1 MASPN
6 QEDIDTLVAVSG
18 HQVDREQAAQ
28 VLKISSNNVETAM
41 NKIFDALE
49 RPNGITELV
58 KQGDTTW
65 DGTAFGGLSGY
76 GPYQEANTN
85 TNANLPTF
93 HIDATNVDDP
103 NSGAFSAAPTRPPS
117 RNSQR
122 PGSAM
127 STHMGDVP
135 MQSSFYSE
143 DGSWHN
149 IEPLTGFSGVE
160 SGQESGV
167 VDNAGTAGVLRPA
180 TQNYYD
186 SASWAL
192 VPATTKSTEYIPD
205 ASLHDQIR
213 KDKPGFIKPAVGDN
227 HLPALITMLHS
238 IPLIRNTLLA
248 PEISAVDYWRG
259 EDWWKGNASASS
271 ITLSDD
277 IGSEADSELELLY
290 EVQRL
295 MAFLDS
301 SERTYASLESLVQLD
316 AWAQPSFSSPDE
328 HTQNDLVKFLMRWSS
343 MYQNHVSTASLGGIL
358 CSDVNVNGQNQGS
371 HVLEVDMGSID
382 PISAEPTLYDY
393 IDELLF
399 TEFGSAH
406 ITKPSSV
413 LILSLQPRGSKRKCK
428 IPAILYVD
436 RYLEENRPA
445 VEANFSDRKKYTE
458 ILSTLDAKVEDLKYH
473 TPQKVQYPKKM
484 ETLTLLKNSMRAFES
499 SSEAMTKSSRDT
511 AVLARLQSLCEK
523 VERQLAELEEQK
535 KKAKKALD
543 GIAQL
548 FRAPMEGSSSE
559 TDTSEHDTQHKFK
572 HPYRLCGVA
581 KSKTEYY
588 ICHPVKEPGYLEH
601 DHAWWHIKYEL
612 PNSSSSSEEPAS
624 ITRDWKDITDVLN
637 DVSKIS
643 ESTVLVYGNDA
654 AFSPSLTPLSSKL
667 ETFVKKDS
675 LNFQQ
680 QVATAEAAWLDQGQ
694 NEANQVT
701 GDWFEGGDGWHND
714 VNAKQGYQKDTFES
728 TLSSKTL
735 TPETDPNPPAY
746 HDEDDVINITLSP
759 EHEHEQPMEMQE
771 INGGISA
778 WAGASNAS
786 SETVGLEPM
795 SDVVPSDGR
804 ESRAKNRAE
813 DVLMADAGTA
823 EEGRTEHIEVVEKK
837 GG

>member
-1 MASPN
+1 MASLN

-18 HQVDREQAAQ
+18 NQVDRDQAAQ

-85 TNANLPTF
+85 NNLPTF

-103 NSGAFSAAPTRPPS
+103 NSGGFSAAPTRPPS

-149 IEPLTGFSGVE
+149 IEPLTGFPGVE
-160 SGQESGV
+160 SGQDSGV
-167 VDNAGTAGVLRPA
+167 VGNAGTAGVLRPA

-192 VPATTKSTEYIPD
+192 VPATKSTEYIPD

-213 KDKPGFIKPAVGDN
+213 KEKPGFIKPTVSDN

-248 PEISAVDYWRG
+248 PEISAGNYWRG

-271 ITLSDD
+271 IIVSDD
-277 IGSEADSELELLY
+277 IGSEAGSELELLY

-301 SERTYASLESLVQLD
+301 SERTYASLESLIQLD
-316 AWAQPSFSSPDE
+316 AWAQPRFSSPDE
-328 HTQNDLVKFLMRWSS
+328 PTQNDLVKFLMRWSS
-343 MYQNHVSTASLGGIL
+343 MYRNHASTASLKGIL
-358 CSDVNVNGQNQGS
+358 CSDVNVNGKEQGS
-371 HVLEVDMGSID
+371 HVLEVEMGSID
-382 PISAEPTLYDY
+382 TISTEPTLYDY

-413 LILSLQPRGSKRKCK
+413 LVLSLEPKGSKRNCK
-428 IPAILYVD
+428 IPAILYAD
-436 RYLEENRPA
+436 RYLEENRPT
-445 VEANFSDRKKYTE
+445 VEANFTNKKKYTE
-458 ILSTLDAKVEDLKYH
+458 ILLTLDAKVEDLKYH

-499 SSEAMTKSSRDT
+499 ETEAMTESLRDV
-511 AVLARLQSLCEK
+511 AVLDHLQSLYAK
-523 VERQLAELEEQK
+523 VERQLSELEEQK
-535 KKAKKALD
+535 KKAKEALD
-543 GIAQL
+543 GVAEL
-548 FRAPMEGSSSE
+548 FRAPLEEANSE
-559 TDTSEHDTQHKFK
+559 TDTTECNTQHKFN

-588 ICHPVKEPGYLEH
+588 ICHPVKEPGHLEK
-601 DHAWWHIKYEL
+601 DHAWWHIKYDV
-612 PNSSSSSEEPAS
+612 PNSSSGSEEPAS
-624 ITRDWKDITDVLN
+624 IIRDWKDITDVLE
-637 DVSKIS
+637 DVSTIS
-643 ESTVLVYGNDA
+643 ESTVLVYANDA
-654 AFSPSLTPLSSKL
+654 AFLPSLTSLSPKL
-667 ETFVKKDS
+667 ETFVKKDN

-680 QVATAEAAWLDQGQ
+680 KVATAEAAWLNQGQ
-694 NEANQVT
+694 NEASQK
-701 GDWFEGGDGWHND
+701 DWFEGGDGWDND
-714 VNAKQGYQKDTFES
+714 EIAKQGYQKDTFGS

-735 TPETDPNPPAY
+735 TPDTDPNPPAY
-746 HDEDDVINITLSP
+746 HDEDDVVNITLSP
-759 EHEHEQPMEMQE
+759 EHESEQPMEMQE

-795 SDVVPSDGR
+795 SDIVPSDGR
-804 ESRAKNRAE
+804 QSRAKNRAE
-813 DVLMADAGTA
+813 DVLMEDAETD
-823 EEGRTEHIEVVEKK
+823 EEGKTEHIEVLKKK